1 MKRPIDTPLRPKAS
15 TRRWRSRARLAA
27 AVMASL
33 LLHWLLQQ
41 GLARTVINVRPLDGL
56 FPDQEPSFSPELAA
70 DFPLHD
76 DSPVRESFAHER
88 PLDVPIAIDAAAPAS
103 GRGPL
108 RDGERSVADM
118 PVEED
123 AETPDVSATRIDRPS
138 LEALAPSPAALQ
150 EPERIVAA
158 LPEGETAAETMPT
171 VVGSAA
177 EAPALTPRRERQSG
191 IAGPA
196 VPATPAI
203 VAERSRAAAADDSP
217 EADALPATP
226 VPPLTPRRFSRAATE
241 ADSAP
246 ALPRSPR
253 RTEVADAG
261 AEGAAAAEKPAA
273 DKPAADKI
281 ALPTRG
287 PAAAEPGDGASS
299 AALRPGA
306 DMSDLLAGATP
317 RVRPSG
323 RIPDRGRGSSAS
335 ARRSAAPVMEEDGE
349 VLSVGESGGSVGA
362 ALRPRS
368 ATLAGT
374 ATLAGPAGVAT
385 PLPRARTL
393 ALPAESR
400 VRETA
405 EAFARRSRAIRG
417 ELRADEIVERGLAW
431 LAAAQ
436 EDDGR
441 WTLGSYH
448 PKGVGGAVRLQSD
461 TAATGL
467 ALLTFLGAGYD
478 HFDGRHREVVR
489 RGLEWLVSVQK
500 ADGDLF
506 VPADPVSNSCAWM
519 YSHGIATMAL
529 CEAVGMTGDPLLR
542 PAAEKAIGFIVASQQ
557 AERGGWRY
565 QPRADSD
572 LSVSGWMLVALRAGT
587 LAGLT
592 VPAETYAG
600 VRRLLDESANPDKL
614 GHYLYNALS
623 PEQRPSDL
631 SAASMTALG
640 SLMRLH
646 TGTPRTDPPLGA
658 AAASLA
664 AMKPAYGTRQ
674 ARTRDA
680 YLWYYASQVLVQTG
694 GPEWDAW
701 YGQLCTAL
709 EAEQVT
715 DGEQA
720 GSWEPLGTVPDRWG
734 AFGGRLYVT
743 ALHLLALEVP
753 YRHLPTYG
761 ATDNEPR

>member
-1 MKRPIDTPLRPKAS
+1 MALAIDTPLRPKAS
-15 TRRWRSRARLAA
+15 TRRGRSRARLAA

-41 GLARTVINVRPLDGL
+41 GLARTVIAVRPLDGL
-56 FPDQEPSFSPELAA
+56 FPDQEPSYRPELAT

-76 DSPVRESFAHER
+76 ESSTREAFAHER

-103 GRGPL
+103 ARGAI
-108 RDGERSVADM
+108 RDGERAVAEM
-118 PVEED
+118 PLEEAVE
-123 AETPDVSATRIDRPS
+123 APDVVATRIDRPS
-138 LEALAPSPAALQ
+138 LEALAPSPAAI
-150 EPERIVAA
+150 EGPERIVAA

-171 VVGSAA
+171 VVGSDA
-177 EAPALTPRRERQSG
+177 EAPALKPRRERQSA

-196 VPATPAI
+196 APAVMATM
-203 VAERSRAAAADDSP
+203 AERSRAAAAADSP
-217 EADALPATP
+217 DADPVAAALA
-226 VPPLTPRRFSRAATE
+226 PPLTPRRFSRAATE

-246 ALPRSPR
+246 ALPRPPR
-253 RTEVADAG
+253 RTEVADPG
-261 AEGAAAAEKPAA
+261 AEGAAAAEK
-273 DKPAADKI
+273 I
-281 ALPTRG
+281 ELPTPG
-287 PAAAEPGDGASS
+287 PAATEPLAGGSAEVP
-299 AALRPGA
+299 RPGA

-335 ARRSAAPVMEEDGE
+335 ARRSAAPVIEDDGE
-349 VLSVGESGGSVGA
+349 VLSVGESGASVGA
-362 ALRPRS
+362 VLRPRS
-368 ATLAGT
+368 VPPAGAGTLAGT
-374 ATLAGPAGVAT
+374 AGVAT
-385 PLPRARTL
+385 PLPRARAL

-417 ELRADEIVERGLAW
+417 ESRADEIVDRGLGW

-436 EDDGR
+436 EEDGR
-441 WTLGSYH
+441 WTLGPYH

-572 LSVSGWMLVALRAGT
+572 LSVSGWMLVALRSGT

-592 VPAETYAG
+592 VPAETYVG

-715 DGEQA
+715 DGENA

>member
-1 MKRPIDTPLRPKAS
+1 MALAIDTPLRPKAS

-41 GLARTVINVRPLDGL
+41 GLARTVIAVRPFDGL
-56 FPDQEPSFSPELAA
+56 FPDQEPSYRPELAT

-76 DSPVRESFAHER
+76 ESSTREAFAHER

-103 GRGPL
+103 ARGAI
-108 RDGERSVADM
+108 RDGERAVAEM
-118 PVEED
+118 PLEEAVE
-123 AETPDVSATRIDRPS
+123 APDVVATRIDRPS
-138 LEALAPSPAALQ
+138 LEAPVPSPAAI
-150 EPERIVAA
+150 EGPERIVAA

-171 VVGSAA
+171 VVGSDA
-177 EAPALTPRRERQSG
+177 EAPALTPRRERPST

-196 VPATPAI
+196 APAAPVVMATM
-203 VAERSRAAAADDSP
+203 AERSRAAAAADSP
-217 EADALPATP
+217 DADPVAAALA
-226 VPPLTPRRFSRAATE
+226 PPLTPRRFSRVATE

-253 RTEVADAG
+253 RTEVADPG
-261 AEGAAAAEKPAA
+261 AEGAAAAAKPAA
-273 DKPAADKI
+273 EKI
-281 ALPTRG
+281 ALPTQG
-287 PAAAEPGDGASS
+287 PAATEPMAGGS
-299 AALRPGA
+299 AAVPRPGA

-317 RVRPSG
+317 RVRPG

-335 ARRSAAPVMEEDGE
+335 ARRSAAPVIEDDGE
-349 VLSVGESGGSVGA
+349 MLSVGESGASVGA
-362 ALRPRS
+362 VLRPRS
-368 ATLAGT
+368 VPPAGAGTLAGT
-374 ATLAGPAGVAT
+374 AGVAT
-385 PLPRARTL
+385 PLPRARAL

-405 EAFARRSRAIRG
+405 EAFVRRSRAIRG
-417 ELRADEIVERGLAW
+417 ELRADEIVERGLGW

-436 EDDGR
+436 EEDGR
-441 WTLGSYH
+441 WTLGPYH

-572 LSVSGWMLVALRAGT
+572 LSVSGWMLVALRSGT

-592 VPAETYAG
+592 VPAETYVG

-715 DGEQA
+715 DGENA

>member
-1 MKRPIDTPLRPKAS
+1 MALTIDTPLRPKAS

-41 GLARTVINVRPLDGL
+41 GLARTVIDVRPLDGL
-56 FPDQEPSFSPELAA
+56 FPNQEPSYRPELAT

-76 DSPVRESFAHER
+76 ESSTREAFAHER

-103 GRGPL
+103 ARGAI
-108 RDGERSVADM
+108 RDGERAVAEM
-118 PVEED
+118 PLEE
-123 AETPDVSATRIDRPS
+123 APEAPDVVATRIDRPNF
-138 LEALAPSPAALQ
+138 EASAPSPAALP

-158 LPEGETAAETMPT
+158 LPEVETAAEAMPT
-171 VVGSAA
+171 VVGSDA
-177 EAPALTPRRERQSG
+177 ETPALTPRRERPSG
-191 IAGPA
+191 IAGPVGPAGPA
-196 VPATPAI
+196 VMATM
-203 VAERSRAAAADDSP
+203 AERSRAAAAADSP
-217 EADALPATP
+217 DADEIGVVLA
-226 VPPLTPRRFSRAATE
+226 PPPTPRRFLRGATE

-253 RTEVADAG
+253 RTEVADSG
-261 AEGAAAAEKPAA
+261 ADGAAAEHAAEK
-273 DKPAADKI
+273 I
-281 ALPTRG
+281 AIPTQG
-287 PAAAEPGDGASS
+287 PAAAKPMAGSS
-299 AALRPGA
+299 PAVPRPGA
-306 DMSDLLAGATP
+306 DMSDLLAGAKP
-317 RVRPSG
+317 RLRPSG
-323 RIPDRGRGSSAS
+323 RIPDRGRGGAVN
-335 ARRSAAPVMEEDGE
+335 ARESGLPALEEE
-349 VLSVGESGGSVGA
+349 VLSVGESGASVGA

-368 ATLAGT
+368 APPAG
-374 ATLAGPAGVAT
+374 AGTLAGPAGVAT
-385 PLPRARTL
+385 PLPRAPTL

-417 ELRADEIVERGLAW
+417 EARADGIVERGLGW

-436 EDDGR
+436 EEDGR
-441 WTLGSYH
+441 WTLGTYH

-572 LSVSGWMLVALRAGT
+572 LSASGWMLVALRSGS

-592 VPAETYAG
+592 VPAETYDG
-600 VRRLLDESANPDKL
+600 VRRLLDESANPAKL

-694 GPEWDAW
+694 GPEWEAW

-715 DGEQA
+715 DGEHA

>member
-1 MKRPIDTPLRPKAS
+1 MALAIDTPLRPKAS

-41 GLARTVINVRPLDGL
+41 GLARTVIAVRPLDGL
-56 FPDQEPSFSPELAA
+56 FPDQEPSYRPELAT

-76 DSPVRESFAHER
+76 ESSTREAFAHER

-103 GRGPL
+103 ARGAI
-108 RDGERSVADM
+108 RDGERAVAEM
-118 PVEED
+118 PLEEAVE
-123 AETPDVSATRIDRPS
+123 APDVVATRIDRPS
-138 LEALAPSPAALQ
+138 LEALAPSPAAI
-150 EPERIVAA
+150 EGPERIVAA

-171 VVGSAA
+171 VVGSDA
-177 EAPALTPRRERQSG
+177 EAPALKPRRERQSA

-196 VPATPAI
+196 APAVMATM
-203 VAERSRAAAADDSP
+203 AERSRAAAAADSP
-217 EADALPATP
+217 DADPVAAALA
-226 VPPLTPRRFSRAATE
+226 PPLTPRRFSRAATE

-246 ALPRSPR
+246 ALPRPPR
-253 RTEVADAG
+253 RTEVADPG
-261 AEGAAAAEKPAA
+261 AEGAAAAEK
-273 DKPAADKI
+273 I
-281 ALPTRG
+281 ELPTPG
-287 PAAAEPGDGASS
+287 PAATEPLAGGSAEVP
-299 AALRPGA
+299 RPGA

-335 ARRSAAPVMEEDGE
+335 ARRSAAPVIEDDGE
-349 VLSVGESGGSVGA
+349 VLSVGESGASVGA
-362 ALRPRS
+362 VLRPRS
-368 ATLAGT
+368 VPPAGAGTLAGT
-374 ATLAGPAGVAT
+374 AGVAT
-385 PLPRARTL
+385 PLPRARAL

-417 ELRADEIVERGLAW
+417 ESRADEIVDRGLGW

-436 EDDGR
+436 EEDGR
-441 WTLGSYH
+441 WTLGPYH

-542 PAAEKAIGFIVASQQ
+542 PAAEKAIGCIVASQQ

-572 LSVSGWMLVALRAGT
+572 LSVSGWMLVALRSGT

-592 VPAETYAG
+592 VPAETYVG

-715 DGEQA
+715 DGENA

>member
-1 MKRPIDTPLRPKAS
+1 MALAIDTPLRPKAS
-15 TRRWRSRARLAA
+15 PRRWRSRARLAA

-41 GLARTVINVRPLDGL
+41 GLARTVIAVRPLDGL
-56 FPDQEPSFSPELAA
+56 FPDQEPSYRPELAT

-76 DSPVRESFAHER
+76 ESSTREAFAHER

-103 GRGPL
+103 ARGAI
-108 RDGERSVADM
+108 RDGERAVAEM
-118 PVEED
+118 PLEEAVE
-123 AETPDVSATRIDRPS
+123 APDVVATRIDRPS
-138 LEALAPSPAALQ
+138 LEALAPSPAAI
-150 EPERIVAA
+150 EGPERIVAA

-171 VVGSAA
+171 VVGSDA
-177 EAPALTPRRERQSG
+177 EAPALKPRRERQSA

-196 VPATPAI
+196 APAVMATM
-203 VAERSRAAAADDSP
+203 AERSRAAAAADSP
-217 EADALPATP
+217 DADPVAAALA
-226 VPPLTPRRFSRAATE
+226 PPLTPRRFSRAATE

-246 ALPRSPR
+246 ALPRPPR
-253 RTEVADAG
+253 RTEVADPG
-261 AEGAAAAEKPAA
+261 AEGAAAAEK
-273 DKPAADKI
+273 I
-281 ALPTRG
+281 ELPTPG
-287 PAAAEPGDGASS
+287 PAATEPLAGGSAEVP
-299 AALRPGA
+299 RPGA

-335 ARRSAAPVMEEDGE
+335 ARRSAAPVIEDDGE
-349 VLSVGESGGSVGA
+349 VLSVGESGASVGA
-362 ALRPRS
+362 VLRPRS
-368 ATLAGT
+368 VPPAGAGTLAGT
-374 ATLAGPAGVAT
+374 AGVAT
-385 PLPRARTL
+385 PLPRARAL

-417 ELRADEIVERGLAW
+417 ESRADEIVDRGLGW

-436 EDDGR
+436 EEDGR
-441 WTLGSYH
+441 WTLGPYH

-572 LSVSGWMLVALRAGT
+572 LSVSGWMLVALRSGT

-592 VPAETYAG
+592 VPAETYVG

-715 DGEQA
+715 DGENA

>member
-1 MKRPIDTPLRPKAS
+1 
-15 TRRWRSRARLAA
+15 
-27 AVMASL
+27 MASL

-41 GLARTVINVRPLDGL
+41 GLARTVIAVRPLDGL
-56 FPDQEPSFSPELAA
+56 FPDQEPSYRPELAT

-76 DSPVRESFAHER
+76 ESSTREAFAHER

-103 GRGPL
+103 ARGAI
-108 RDGERSVADM
+108 RDGERAVAEM
-118 PVEED
+118 PLEEAVE
-123 AETPDVSATRIDRPS
+123 APDVVATRIDRPS
-138 LEALAPSPAALQ
+138 LEALAPSPAAI
-150 EPERIVAA
+150 EGPERIVAA

-171 VVGSAA
+171 VVGSDA
-177 EAPALTPRRERQSG
+177 EAPALKPRRERQSA

-196 VPATPAI
+196 APAVMATM
-203 VAERSRAAAADDSP
+203 AERSRAAAAADSP
-217 EADALPATP
+217 DADPVAAALA
-226 VPPLTPRRFSRAATE
+226 PPLTPRRFSRAATE

-246 ALPRSPR
+246 ALPRPPR
-253 RTEVADAG
+253 RTEVADPG
-261 AEGAAAAEKPAA
+261 AEGAAAAEK
-273 DKPAADKI
+273 I
-281 ALPTRG
+281 ELPTPG
-287 PAAAEPGDGASS
+287 PAATEPLAGGSAEVP
-299 AALRPGA
+299 RPGA

-335 ARRSAAPVMEEDGE
+335 ARRSAAPVIEDDGE
-349 VLSVGESGGSVGA
+349 VLSVGESGASVGA
-362 ALRPRS
+362 VLRPRS
-368 ATLAGT
+368 VPPAGAGTLAGT
-374 ATLAGPAGVAT
+374 AGVAT
-385 PLPRARTL
+385 PLPRARAL

-417 ELRADEIVERGLAW
+417 ESRADEIVDRGLGW

-436 EDDGR
+436 EEDGR
-441 WTLGSYH
+441 WTLGPYH

-572 LSVSGWMLVALRAGT
+572 LSVSGWMLVALRSGT

-592 VPAETYAG
+592 VPAETYVG

-715 DGEQA
+715 DGENA